1 MLKFN
6 VWAADDV
13 RAMAVCRV
21 GEHKI
26 CMTTRQNTVFDEL
39 MGPISYLENC
49 ATCGSYIAGCT
60 GHCKSWT
67 RRYGDCELLTD
78 TFS

>member
-1 MLKFN
+1 
-6 VWAADDV
+6 
-13 RAMAVCRV
+13 
-21 GEHKI
+21 
-26 CMTTRQNTVFDEL
+26 MTTRQNTVFDEL